1 MTRLFFQGLFLTVN
15 MQTMMN
21 QLNAV
26 LTGVSAGIPD
36 YILTNEELSKMVD
49 TSDEWIM
56 TRVGIKER
64 RILKGEH
71 QGISVLGTIAVK
83 DLLIKTDSTPEE
95 IDAVVFATSTPDH
108 IFPSA
113 ASIVAE
119 NCGIKNAFCF
129 DMEVA
134 CSGFIY
140 GLEICN
146 GLIKTGKYKK
156 IILLAGDKM
165 SSITNYSDR
174 TTCPLF
180 GDAVGAAMIEPTNE
194 DIGIMD
200 AMLHTDGVGYKPLQ
214 LKAGGSKF
222 PATAETVKNA
232 EHTVY
237 QDGRVVFKFA
247 VSKMSEVTLNILQ
260 RNNLAIEDI
269 DWLVPHQANMRIID
283 AAVKRTGLSREK
295 VMINIEKYG
304 NTSAGTIPLCL
315 WEWEPRLKK
324 GDKVILTAFGAG
336 FSWGSVYLKWG
347 YGGQQ
352 SANG

>member
-1 MTRLFFQGLFLTVN
+1 MK
-15 MQTMMN
+15 

-26 LTGVSAGIPD
+26 ITGITASLPD
-36 YILTNEELSKMVD
+36 YVLTNEELSRLVD
-49 TSDEWIM
+49 TSNEWIM

-64 RILKGEH
+64 RILKGEE
-71 QGISVLGTIAVK
+71 QGISVLGTEAVEG
-83 DLLIKTDSTPEE
+83 LLKKTGTRPEE
-95 IDAVVFATSTPDH
+95 VDAVVFATSTPDH

-119 NCGIKNAFCF
+119 NCGIKHAFCF

-156 IILLAGDKM
+156 IILIAGDKM
-165 SSITNYSDR
+165 SSITDYNDR

-180 GDAVGAAMIEPTNE
+180 GDAAGAVMIEPTE
-194 DIGIMD
+194 EELGIIDAKLHSDGIG
-200 AMLHTDGVGYKPLQ
+200 YQPLQ
-214 LKAGGSKF
+214 MKAGGSKY
-222 PATAETVKNA
+222 PASHETVEKA
-232 EHTVY
+232 EHTVK
-237 QDGRVVFKFA
+237 QDGRVVFKHA
-247 VSKMSEVTLNILQ
+247 VSKMAEVSLDIMQ
-260 RNNLAIEDI
+260 RNNLTVD
-269 DWLVPHQANMRIID
+269 DVQWLVPHQANMRIID
-283 AAVKRTGLSREK
+283 ATIQRTELPREK

-315 WEWEPRLKK
+315 WEWEPKLKK
-324 GDKVILTAFGAG
+324 GDNIILTAFGAG

-347 YGGQQ
+347 YDG
-352 SANG
+352 A

>member
-1 MTRLFFQGLFLTVN
+1 MK
-15 MQTMMN
+15 

-26 LTGVSAGIPD
+26 ITGITASLPD
-36 YILTNEELSKMVD
+36 YVLTNEELSRLVD
-49 TSDEWIM
+49 TSNEWIM

-64 RILKGEH
+64 RILKGEE
-71 QGISVLGTIAVK
+71 QGISVLGTEAVEE
-83 DLLIKTDSTPEE
+83 LLKKTGTRPEE
-95 IDAVVFATSTPDH
+95 VDAVVFATSTPDH

-119 NCGIKNAFCF
+119 NCGIKHAFCF

-156 IILLAGDKM
+156 IILIAGDKM
-165 SSITNYSDR
+165 SSITDYNDR

-180 GDAVGAAMIEPTNE
+180 GDAAGAVMIEPTE
-194 DIGIMD
+194 EELGIIDAKLHSDGIG
-200 AMLHTDGVGYKPLQ
+200 YQPLQ
-214 LKAGGSKF
+214 MKAGGSKY
-222 PATAETVKNA
+222 PASHETVEKA
-232 EHTVY
+232 EHTVK
-237 QDGRVVFKFA
+237 QDGRVVFKHA
-247 VSKMSEVTLNILQ
+247 VSKMAEVSLDIMQ
-260 RNNLAIEDI
+260 RNNLTVD
-269 DWLVPHQANMRIID
+269 DVQWLVPHQANMRIID
-283 AAVKRTGLSREK
+283 ATIQRTELPREK

-315 WEWEPRLKK
+315 WEWEPKLKK
-324 GDKVILTAFGAG
+324 GDNIILTAFGAG

-347 YGGQQ
+347 YDG
-352 SANG
+352 A

>member
-1 MTRLFFQGLFLTVN
+1 
-15 MQTMMN
+15 MMR

-26 LTGVSAGIPD
+26 ITGISASVPD
-36 YILTNEELSKMVD
+36 YILTNEELSKLVD
-49 TSDEWIM
+49 TTDEWIM

-64 RILKGEH
+64 RILKGEQ
-71 QGISVLGTIAVK
+71 QGISVLGTEVVK
-83 DLLIKTDSTPEE
+83 DLLEKTGTNAEE
-95 IDAVVFATSTPDH
+95 VDAVIFATSTPDH

-134 CSGFIY
+134 CSGFVY

-165 SSITNYSDR
+165 SSITNYTDR

-180 GDAVGAAMIEPTNE
+180 GDAAGGVMIEPTEE
-194 DIGIMD
+194 DYGIMD
-200 AMLHTDGVGYKPLQ
+200 VELHSDGVGYKPLQ
-214 LKAGGSKF
+214 MKAGGSKY
-222 PATAETVKNA
+222 PATEDTVQKN

-237 QDGRVVFKFA
+237 QEGKVVFKYA
-247 VSKMSEVTLNILQ
+247 VSRMAEVSESVMK
-260 RNNLAIEDI
+260 RNNLSVEDI
-269 DWLVPHQANMRIID
+269 NWLVPHQANMRIID
-283 AAVKRTGLSREK
+283 AAVQRTGLSKDK
-295 VMINIEKYG
+295 VMVNIQRYG

-315 WEWEPRLKK
+315 WEWEPVLRK
-324 GDKVILTAFGAG
+324 GDNIILTAFGAG
-336 FSWGSVYLKWG
+336 FSWGSAYIKWG
-347 YGGQQ
+347 YDGEGGKVR
-352 SANG
+352 GEE

>member
-1 MTRLFFQGLFLTVN
+1 M
-15 MQTMMN
+15 

-26 LTGVSAGIPD
+26 ITGIAASVPD
-36 YILTNEELSKMVD
+36 YILTNEELSAMVD
-49 TSDEWIM
+49 TSDEWIV

-64 RILKGEH
+64 RILKGEQ
-71 QGISVLGTIAVK
+71 QGISVLGTQAVK
-83 DLLIKTDSTPEE
+83 ELLTKTATSATE
-95 IDAVVFATSTPDH
+95 IDAVIFATSTPDH

-119 NCGIKNAFCF
+119 NNGIKNAFCF

-165 SSITNYSDR
+165 SSITNYKDR

-180 GDAVGAAMIEPTNE
+180 GDAAGAVLIEPTEEN
-194 DIGIMD
+194 IGILD
-200 AMLHTDGVGYKPLQ
+200 AELHSDGIGYKPLQ
-214 LKAGGSKF
+214 MKAGGSKF
-222 PATAETVKNA
+222 PASHETVDNS

-237 QDGRVVFKFA
+237 QDGKVVFKYA
-247 VSKMSEVTLNILQ
+247 VSRMAEVSESVMK
-260 RNNLAIEDI
+260 RNNLTVDDV

-283 AAVKRTGLSREK
+283 AAIERTGLPREK
-295 VMINIEKYG
+295 VMINIERYG

-315 WEWEPRLKK
+315 WEWEPKLRK
-324 GDKVILTAFGAG
+324 GDNVILTAFGAG
-336 FSWGSVYLKWG
+336 FSWGSIYLKWG
-347 YGGQQ
+347 YDYEETQK
-352 SANG
+352 

>member
-1 MTRLFFQGLFLTVN
+1 MITFRVFFSQIIYT
-15 MQTMMN
+15 TMKR
-21 QLNAV
+21 LNAV
-26 LTGVSAGIPD
+26 ITGITASVPD
-36 YILTNEELSKMVD
+36 YILTNEELSTMVD

-64 RILKGEH
+64 RILKGEQ
-71 QGISVLGTIAVK
+71 QGISVLGTKAVK
-83 DLLIKTDSTPEE
+83 ELLAKTGTLPEE
-95 IDAVVFATSTPDH
+95 VEAVVFATSTPDH

-119 NCGIKNAFCF
+119 NAGIKNAFCF

-165 SSITNYSDR
+165 SSITDYKDR

-180 GDAVGAAMIEPTNE
+180 GDAAGAVLIEPTE
-194 DIGIMD
+194 EELGIID
-200 AMLHTDGVGYKPLQ
+200 VKLHTDGSGYQPLQ
-214 LKAGGSKF
+214 MKAGGSKF
-222 PATAETVKNA
+222 PATHETVDKS
-232 EHTVY
+232 EHTVK
-237 QDGRVVFKFA
+237 QDGRVVFKNA
-247 VSKMSEVTLNILQ
+247 VSRMAEVSLDIMN
-260 RNNLAIEDI
+260 RNNLTADYV

-283 AAVKRTGLSREK
+283 ATIERTGLPREK
-295 VMINIEKYG
+295 VMINIERYG

-315 WEWEPRLKK
+315 WEWESRLRK
-324 GDKVILTAFGAG
+324 GDNVILTAFGAG

-347 YGGQQ
+347 Y
-352 SANG
+352 NGNKQ

>member
-1 MTRLFFQGLFLTVN
+1 M
-15 MQTMMN
+15 

-26 LTGVSAGIPD
+26 ITGIAASVPD
-36 YILTNEELSKMVD
+36 YILTNEELSAMVD
-49 TSDEWIM
+49 TSDEWIV

-64 RILKGEH
+64 RILKGEQ
-71 QGISVLGTIAVK
+71 QGISVLGTQAVK
-83 DLLIKTDSTPEE
+83 ELLTKTATSATE
-95 IDAVVFATSTPDH
+95 IDAVIFATSTPDH

-119 NCGIKNAFCF
+119 NNGIKNAFCF

-165 SSITNYSDR
+165 SSITNYKDR

-180 GDAVGAAMIEPTNE
+180 GDAAGAVLIEPTEEN
-194 DIGIMD
+194 IGIMD
-200 AMLHTDGVGYKPLQ
+200 AELHSDGIGYKPLQ
-214 LKAGGSKF
+214 MKAGGSKF
-222 PATAETVKNA
+222 PASHETVDNS

-237 QDGRVVFKFA
+237 QDGKVVFKYA
-247 VSKMSEVTLNILQ
+247 VSRMAEVSESVMK
-260 RNNLAIEDI
+260 RNNLTVDDV

-283 AAVKRTGLSREK
+283 AAIERTGLPREK
-295 VMINIEKYG
+295 VMINIERYG

-315 WEWEPRLKK
+315 WEWEPKLRK
-324 GDKVILTAFGAG
+324 GDNVILTAFGAG
-336 FSWGSVYLKWG
+336 FSWGSIYLKWG
-347 YGGQQ
+347 YDYEETQK
-352 SANG
+352 